1 MEDPEPGQLGA
12 EMHYANVEAVRIRG
26 AEGTLTYYPVKQL
39 LLRGTYAYTD
49 ARDRETDLQL
59 SGNSKHALNF
69 TTTLRGKLLKRDGSV
84 SLSGRWTSKKLSQSK
99 STETD
104 DSGQEIEVIRENTKP
119 AYSLWKLVAQYTP
132 WQKKFMRLTL
142 TGGIQNL
149 FDYTDTEHYTT
160 YDAGRRFFGS
170 VIFRF

>member
-1 MEDPEPGQLGA
+1 MVLFLSPDGG
-12 EMHYANVEAVRIRG
+12 
-26 AEGTLTYYPVKQL
+26 
-39 LLRGTYAYTD
+39 LLRNCH
-49 ARDRETDLQL
+49 RV
-59 SGNSKHALNF
+59 NP
-69 TTTLRGKLLKRDGSV
+69 LKR
-84 SLSGRWTSKKLSQSK
+84 T
-99 STETD
+99 
-104 DSGQEIEVIRENTKP
+104 IRENTKP